1 METTANLQESKGF
14 YKLSWLQRIG
24 FGSGDLAQNL
34 IFQTVA
40 TYLMIYLTTVL
51 KINAAFVSGLILT
64 VRLIDCFWSPVVGR
78 YIDNRN
84 PKLGKYR
91 TYLLYGGIPL
101 TVAACLLML
110 PQAATWSMPMKMIY
124 AALSYTVLSM
134 IYSVVNIP
142 YGSIMASMTRDNDEV
157 LILTSTRMVCANIGQ
172 IVVQAGFPIGLAM
185 CVHAAI
191 DWNQA
196 TFMAIGTIPAFIIL
210 PSMPILKKW
219 LGKKGLYYT
228 LLAVGL
234 VGFAVLFTI
243 GKFFDVSSYNT
254 LVQIAKVM
262 TGVGLLVGSLMWALV
277 PEVITEAEYRTGNRP
292 AATVNALAGV
302 AFKAGFS
309 IAGWIT
315 PLVMGWIGFNFASE
329 ESALSTDPM
338 AWFTVTCVFAIVGF
352 FLILFA
358 AGTHDQAVKTAGV
371 MRRMLGAAVPGH
383 MDKERYEFCWIVDFP
398 MYEIGEESGELEF
411 CHNPFSMPSGGL
423 EVLLK
428 AERGEIDPLTITAD
442 QYDLVCNGVELS
454 SGAVRNHDPEIMV
467 KAFEMVRLGEEDV
480 KKKFPAMYNAFC
492 YGAPPHAGIAPGVD
506 RMVMLLAGEDSIREV
521 IPFPMNKSAQDVM
534 MGAPSEVTQKQLDEL
549 HIAVVGKVEE

>member
-1 METTANLQESKGF
+1 MSTVTINQESKGF

-40 TYLMIYLTTVL
+40 CYLMIYLTTVL
-51 KINAAFVSGLILT
+51 KLNPAFVSGLILA
-64 VRLIDCFWSPVVGR
+64 VRLIDCFWSPIVGR

-91 TYLLYGGIPL
+91 AYLLYGGIPL

-110 PQAATWSMPMKMIY
+110 PQAAEWGTTAKIIY
-124 AALSYTVLSM
+124 ATVSYTVLNM

-185 CVHAAI
+185 CVHTAI

-196 TFMAIGTIPAFIIL
+196 TFMAIGTIPAFVIL
-210 PSMPILKKW
+210 PLLPTLKRW

-228 LLAVGL
+228 LLTIGL
-234 VGFAVLFTI
+234 IGFVILFTI
-243 GKFFDVSSYNT
+243 GKFFDVEELNT

-329 ESALSTDPM
+329 ESALPIEPS
-338 AWFTVTCVFAIVGF
+338 AWFIVTCVFALVGF
-352 FLILFA
+352 ILLMLCFMGSKENITTTPEKPVSFGEMWEEFKVNKCLQLVLSIFVVVFLASFISAPVNAYYTKLANYSAIAQNAILVFTCIIPA
-358 AGTHDQAVKTAGV
+358 A
-371 MRRMLGAAVPGH
+371 
-383 MDKERYEFCWIVDFP
+383 
-398 MYEIGEESGELEF
+398 
-411 CHNPFSMPSGGL
+411 
-423 EVLLK
+423 LLVVVGCLIYK
-428 AERGEIDPLTITAD
+428 YPLTD
-442 QYDLVCNGVELS
+442 E
-454 SGAVRNHDPEIMV
+454 R
-467 KAFEMVRLGEEDV
+467 
-480 KKKFPAMYNAFC
+480 
-492 YGAPPHAGIAPGVD
+492 
-506 RMVMLLAGEDSIREV
+506 
-521 IPFPMNKSAQDVM
+521 
-534 MGAPSEVTQKQLDEL
+534 LDE
-549 HIAVVGKVEE
+549 INKEIEARSNK

>member
-1 METTANLQESKGF
+1 MSELTLNQESKGF

-40 TYLMIYLTTVL
+40 CYLMIYLTTVL
-51 KINAAFVSGLILT
+51 KINPAFVSGLILT
-64 VRLIDCFWSPVVGR
+64 VRLIDCFWSPIVGR

-110 PQAATWSMPMKMIY
+110 PQAAEWSMTMKMIY
-124 AALSYTVLSM
+124 ATASYTVLSM

-172 IVVQAGFPIGLAM
+172 IVVQAGFPIGLAL
-185 CVHAAI
+185 CVHSAI
-191 DWNQA
+191 NWNQA
-196 TFMAIGTIPAFIIL
+196 IFMAIGTLPAFIIL
-210 PSMPILKKW
+210 PCLPMLKRW

-228 LLAVGL
+228 LLVVGL
-234 VGFAVLFTI
+234 VGFAILFTI
-243 GKFFDVSSYNT
+243 GKFFKVEECNT

-315 PLVMGWIGFNFASE
+315 PLVMGWIGFNFATE
-329 ESALSTDPM
+329 ESALATDPM
-338 AWFTVTCVFAIVGF
+338 AWFTVTGIFAVVGF
-352 FLILFA
+352 FLLMLCFMGSKENITTTPEKPVTFGEMWQEFKASKCLQLVLSIFVVVFLASFISGPVNAYYTELNKYSDIAQNAILIFTCIIPA
-358 AGTHDQAVKTAGV
+358 
-371 MRRMLGAAVPGH
+371 
-383 MDKERYEFCWIVDFP
+383 
-398 MYEIGEESGELEF
+398 
-411 CHNPFSMPSGGL
+411 
-423 EVLLK
+423 VLLIVVGLLIYK
-428 AERGEIDPLTITAD
+428 YPLTD
-442 QYDLVCNGVELS
+442 E
-454 SGAVRNHDPEIMV
+454 R
-467 KAFEMVRLGEEDV
+467 
-480 KKKFPAMYNAFC
+480 
-492 YGAPPHAGIAPGVD
+492 
-506 RMVMLLAGEDSIREV
+506 
-521 IPFPMNKSAQDVM
+521 
-534 MGAPSEVTQKQLDEL
+534 LDE
-549 HIAVVGKVEE
+549 INKEIEARNNK

>member
-1 METTANLQESKGF
+1 MNETNNTSGF
-14 YKLSWLQRIG
+14 YRLSWLQRIG

-40 TYLMIYLTTVL
+40 CYLMLYLTTVL
-51 KINAAFVSGLILT
+51 KINPAFVSGLILS
-64 VRLIDCFWSPVVGR
+64 VRLLDCFWSPVVGR

-110 PQAATWSMPMKMIY
+110 PQAATWSMGIKLVY
-124 AALSYTVLSM
+124 ATVSYTLLSM

-185 CVHAAI
+185 VVHTAI

-210 PSMPILKKW
+210 PSLPILKRW
-219 LGKKGLYYT
+219 FGKKGLYY
-228 LLAVGL
+228 LLL
-234 VGFAVLFTI
+234 SVGFVGFTILFTI
-243 GKFFDVSSYNT
+243 GKFFDVESSNT
-254 LVQIAKVM
+254 IVQIAKVM

-315 PLVMGWIGFNFASE
+315 PLVMGMIGFNLASE
-329 ESALSTDPM
+329 QSALPTDPV
-338 AWFTVTCVFAIVGF
+338 AWFTVTCIF
-352 FLILFA
+352 
-358 AGTHDQAVKTAGV
+358 
-371 MRRMLGAAVPGH
+371 
-383 MDKERYEFCWIVDFP
+383 
-398 MYEIGEESGELEF
+398 
-411 CHNPFSMPSGGL
+411 
-423 EVLLK
+423 
-428 AERGEIDPLTITAD
+428 
-442 QYDLVCNGVELS
+442 
-454 SGAVRNHDPEIMV
+454 
-467 KAFEMVRLGEEDV
+467 
-480 KKKFPAMYNAFC
+480 
-492 YGAPPHAGIAPGVD
+492 
-506 RMVMLLAGEDSIREV
+506 
-521 IPFPMNKSAQDVM
+521 
-534 MGAPSEVTQKQLDEL
+534 
-549 HIAVVGKVEE
+549 AVVGFVLLLFCFLGSKENITTTPEKPVSYGEMFAEFKANKCLQLVLSIFVVVFLASFISAPVNAYYTKLANYSDVAQNAILWFTCIIPAALLVVVGFLIYKYPLTDERLDEINKEIEARKA

>member
-1 METTANLQESKGF
+1 METTQTNANNLKGF
-14 YKLSWLQRIG
+14 YKLNWMQRIG

-40 TYLMIYLTTVL
+40 CYLMIYLTTVL
-51 KINAAFVSGLILT
+51 KINPAFVSGLILA
-64 VRLIDCFWSPVVGR
+64 VRLIDCFWSPIVGR

-91 TYLLYGGIPL
+91 SYLLYGGIPL
-101 TVAACLLML
+101 TIAACLLML
-110 PQAATWSMPMKMIY
+110 PQAAGWGMTAKIIY
-124 AALSYTVLSM
+124 ATVSYTLLSM

-185 CVHAAI
+185 CVHTAI

-210 PSMPILKKW
+210 PSLPILKKW

-228 LLAVGL
+228 LLSVGL
-234 VGFAVLFTI
+234 IGFAALFVI
-243 GKFFDVSSYNT
+243 GKFFDVEGCNT
-254 LVQIAKVM
+254 IVQAAKIM

-315 PLVMGWIGFNFASE
+315 PLVMGWIGFNFADE
-329 ESALSTDPM
+329 ESALPIEPS
-338 AWFTVTCVFAIVGF
+338 AWFIVTCVFALVGF
-352 FLILFA
+352 
-358 AGTHDQAVKTAGV
+358 
-371 MRRMLGAAVPGH
+371 
-383 MDKERYEFCWIVDFP
+383 
-398 MYEIGEESGELEF
+398 
-411 CHNPFSMPSGGL
+411 
-423 EVLLK
+423 VLLMFCFMGSKENITTTPEKPVSFGEMWQEFK
-428 AERGEIDPLTITAD
+428 ANKCLQLVLGIFVVVFLASFISAPVNAYYTKLANYSDIAQNAILVFTTVIPAILLVVVGYLIYKYPLTD
-442 QYDLVCNGVELS
+442 E
-454 SGAVRNHDPEIMV
+454 R
-467 KAFEMVRLGEEDV
+467 
-480 KKKFPAMYNAFC
+480 
-492 YGAPPHAGIAPGVD
+492 
-506 RMVMLLAGEDSIREV
+506 
-521 IPFPMNKSAQDVM
+521 
-534 MGAPSEVTQKQLDEL
+534 LDEMNRE
-549 HIAVVGKVEE
+549 IEARSAK

>member
-1 METTANLQESKGF
+1 MEIKEKTGF
-14 YKLSWLQRIG
+14 YRLSWLQRIG

-40 TYLMIYLTTVL
+40 CYLMLYLTTVL
-51 KINAAFVSGLILT
+51 KINPAFVGGLILS

-91 TYLLYGGIPL
+91 AYLLYGGIPL

-110 PQAATWSMPMKMIY
+110 PQAATWSMGLKLVY
-124 AALSYTVLSM
+124 ATVSYTVLSM

-172 IVVQAGFPIGLAM
+172 IIVQAGFPIGLAIV
-185 CVHAAI
+185 VHTAI

-210 PSMPILKKW
+210 PSLPILKKW
-219 LGKKGLYYT
+219 FGKKGLYY
-228 LLAVGL
+228 LLLSIGFI
-234 VGFAVLFTI
+234 GFAILFSI
-243 GKFFDVSSYNT
+243 GKFFDVESCNT
-254 LVQIAKVM
+254 IVQAAKVM

-315 PLVMGWIGFNFASE
+315 PLVMGMIGFNLASE
-329 ESALSTDPM
+329 QSALPTEPI
-338 AWFTVTCVFAIVGF
+338 AWFTVTCIFAIVGF
-352 FLILFA
+352 VLLLLCFLSC
-358 AGTHDQAVKTAGV
+358 
-371 MRRMLGAAVPGH
+371 
-383 MDKERYEFCWIVDFP
+383 KERIATTPKKPVTYSEMFAEFKANKCLQLVLSIFVVVFLASFISAPVNAYYTKLNEYQATAQNAILWFTCIIP
-398 MYEIGEESGELEF
+398 A
-411 CHNPFSMPSGGL
+411 
-423 EVLLK
+423 VLLIVVGYLIYK
-428 AERGEIDPLTITAD
+428 YPLTD
-442 QYDLVCNGVELS
+442 E
-454 SGAVRNHDPEIMV
+454 R
-467 KAFEMVRLGEEDV
+467 
-480 KKKFPAMYNAFC
+480 
-492 YGAPPHAGIAPGVD
+492 
-506 RMVMLLAGEDSIREV
+506 
-521 IPFPMNKSAQDVM
+521 
-534 MGAPSEVTQKQLDEL
+534 LDE
-549 HIAVVGKVEE
+549 INKEIEERNK

>member
-1 METTANLQESKGF
+1 MSELTLNQESKGF

-40 TYLMIYLTTVL
+40 CYLMIYLTTVL
-51 KINAAFVSGLILT
+51 KINPAFVSGLILT
-64 VRLIDCFWSPVVGR
+64 VRLIDCFWSPIVGR

-110 PQAATWSMPMKMIY
+110 PQAAEWSMTMKMIY
-124 AALSYTVLSM
+124 ATASYTVLSM

-172 IVVQAGFPIGLAM
+172 IVVQAGFPIGLAL
-185 CVHAAI
+185 CVHSAI
-191 DWNQA
+191 NWNQA
-196 TFMAIGTIPAFIIL
+196 VFMAIGTIPAFIIL
-210 PSMPILKKW
+210 PCLPMLKRW

-234 VGFAVLFTI
+234 VGFAILFTI
-243 GKFFDVSSYNT
+243 GKFFQVEEYNT

-315 PLVMGWIGFNFASE
+315 PLVMGWIGFNFATE
-329 ESALSTDPM
+329 ESALATDPM
-338 AWFTVTCVFAIVGF
+338 AWFTVTGIFAVVGF
-352 FLILFA
+352 FLLMLCFMGSKENITTTPEKPVTFGEMWQEFKASKCLQLVLSIFVVVFLASFISGPVNAYYTELNKYSAIAQNAILIFTCIIPA
-358 AGTHDQAVKTAGV
+358 
-371 MRRMLGAAVPGH
+371 
-383 MDKERYEFCWIVDFP
+383 
-398 MYEIGEESGELEF
+398 
-411 CHNPFSMPSGGL
+411 
-423 EVLLK
+423 VLLVVVGYLIYK
-428 AERGEIDPLTITAD
+428 YPLTD
-442 QYDLVCNGVELS
+442 E
-454 SGAVRNHDPEIMV
+454 
-467 KAFEMVRLGEEDV
+467 K
-480 KKKFPAMYNAFC
+480 
-492 YGAPPHAGIAPGVD
+492 
-506 RMVMLLAGEDSIREV
+506 
-521 IPFPMNKSAQDVM
+521 
-534 MGAPSEVTQKQLDEL
+534 LDE
-549 HIAVVGKVEE
+549 INKEIEARNK

>member
-1 METTANLQESKGF
+1 MNETNNTSGF
-14 YKLSWLQRIG
+14 YRLSWLQRIG

-40 TYLMIYLTTVL
+40 CYLMLYLTTVL
-51 KINAAFVSGLILT
+51 KINPAFVSGLILS
-64 VRLIDCFWSPVVGR
+64 VRLLDCFWSPVVGR

-110 PQAATWSMPMKMIY
+110 PQAATWSMGMKLVY
-124 AALSYTVLSM
+124 ATVSYTLLSM

-185 CVHAAI
+185 VVHTAI

-210 PSMPILKKW
+210 PSLPILKRW
-219 LGKKGLYYT
+219 FGKKGLYY
-228 LLAVGL
+228 LLL
-234 VGFAVLFTI
+234 SVGFVGFTILFTI
-243 GKFFDVSSYNT
+243 GKFFDVESSNT
-254 LVQIAKVM
+254 IVQIAKVM

-315 PLVMGWIGFNFASE
+315 PLVMGMIGFNLASE
-329 ESALSTDPM
+329 QSALPTDPV
-338 AWFTVTCVFAIVGF
+338 AWFTVTCIF
-352 FLILFA
+352 
-358 AGTHDQAVKTAGV
+358 
-371 MRRMLGAAVPGH
+371 
-383 MDKERYEFCWIVDFP
+383 
-398 MYEIGEESGELEF
+398 
-411 CHNPFSMPSGGL
+411 
-423 EVLLK
+423 
-428 AERGEIDPLTITAD
+428 
-442 QYDLVCNGVELS
+442 
-454 SGAVRNHDPEIMV
+454 
-467 KAFEMVRLGEEDV
+467 
-480 KKKFPAMYNAFC
+480 
-492 YGAPPHAGIAPGVD
+492 
-506 RMVMLLAGEDSIREV
+506 
-521 IPFPMNKSAQDVM
+521 
-534 MGAPSEVTQKQLDEL
+534 
-549 HIAVVGKVEE
+549 AVVGFVLLLFCFLGSKENITTTPEKPVSYGEMFAEFKANKCLQLVLSIFVVVFLASFISAPVNAYYTKLANYSDVAQNAILWFTCIIPAALLVVVGFLIYKYPLTDERLDEINREIEARKA

>member
-1 METTANLQESKGF
+1 MSTSNETKGF

-24 FGSGDLAQNL
+24 YGSGDLAQNL

-40 TYLMIYLTTVL
+40 CYLMLYLTTVL
-51 KINAAFVSGLILT
+51 KINPAFVSGLILS

-110 PQAATWSMPMKMIY
+110 PQAATWSPSMKLIY
-124 AALSYTVLSM
+124 ATVSYTVLSM

-157 LILTSTRMVCANIGQ
+157 LKLTSTRMVCANIGQ

-185 CVHAAI
+185 VAHTMI

-196 TFMAIGTIPAFIIL
+196 LFMAIGTIPAFVIL
-210 PSMPILKKW
+210 PSLPMLKSW
-219 LGKKGLYYT
+219 LGKKGLYY
-228 LLAVGL
+228 LLLTIGF
-234 VGFAVLFTI
+234 VGFVILFTI
-243 GKFFDVSSYNT
+243 GKFFDVAELNT
-254 LVQIAKVM
+254 LVQTAKVM

-315 PLVMGWIGFNFASE
+315 PLVMGMIGFDLASE
-329 ESALSTDPM
+329 ESALPVDPT

-352 FLILFA
+352 VLLLYCFT
-358 AGTHDQAVKTAGV
+358 GC
-371 MRRMLGAAVPGH
+371 
-383 MDKERYEFCWIVDFP
+383 KERIATTPEKPVTYGEMFAEFKANKCLQLVLSIFVTVFLASFISAPVNAYYTHLAEYSVTAQNAILVFTCIIPAVLLIIV
-398 MYEIGEESGELEF
+398 
-411 CHNPFSMPSGGL
+411 GGL
-423 EVLLK
+423 IYK
-428 AERGEIDPLTITAD
+428 YPLTD
-442 QYDLVCNGVELS
+442 E
-454 SGAVRNHDPEIMV
+454 R
-467 KAFEMVRLGEEDV
+467 
-480 KKKFPAMYNAFC
+480 
-492 YGAPPHAGIAPGVD
+492 
-506 RMVMLLAGEDSIREV
+506 
-521 IPFPMNKSAQDVM
+521 
-534 MGAPSEVTQKQLDEL
+534 LDE
-549 HIAVVGKVEE
+549 INKEIEARG

>member
-1 METTANLQESKGF
+1 MSQQESQGF
-14 YKLSWLQRIG
+14 YKLTWLQRIG

-78 YIDNRN
+78 FIDNRN

-110 PQAATWSMPMKMIY
+110 PMAATWSMPMKMIY

-157 LILTSTRMVCANIGQ
+157 LILTSTRMVCANLGQ
-172 IVVQAGFPIGLAM
+172 IIVQAGFPIGLAM

-191 DWNQA
+191 DWNKA

-228 LLAVGL
+228 LLGVGL
-234 VGFAVLFTI
+234 VGFAILFTI

-329 ESALSTDPM
+329 DSALATDPM

-352 FLILFA
+352 FLLMLCFMGSKENITTTPEKPVSFGQMWQEFKANKCLQLVLCIFVVVFLASFISAPVNAYYPKLNDYSATAQNAILLFTTIIPA
-358 AGTHDQAVKTAGV
+358 
-371 MRRMLGAAVPGH
+371 
-383 MDKERYEFCWIVDFP
+383 I
-398 MYEIGEESGELEF
+398 
-411 CHNPFSMPSGGL
+411 
-423 EVLLK
+423 LLVVVGYLIYK
-428 AERGEIDPLTITAD
+428 YPLTD
-442 QYDLVCNGVELS
+442 E
-454 SGAVRNHDPEIMV
+454 R
-467 KAFEMVRLGEEDV
+467 
-480 KKKFPAMYNAFC
+480 
-492 YGAPPHAGIAPGVD
+492 
-506 RMVMLLAGEDSIREV
+506 
-521 IPFPMNKSAQDVM
+521 
-534 MGAPSEVTQKQLDEL
+534 LDE
-549 HIAVVGKVEE
+549 INKEIVARTNARNAK